1 MKLNRQGVLYIQ
13 LTLYYIF
20 LPHASPHS
28 YKNKSYRSLCWS
40 HCLSLLV
47 ILLMIYTVQQCCG
60 RPIDWLDKFKILSIL
75 KTIIFNTE
83 ADLYA

>member
-20 LPHASPHS
+20 LPLVGPHS

-47 ILLMIYTVQQCCG
+47 ILLMIYTVQQCCD